1 MPRAQKISWG
11 LRQEVFERDDWKC
24 RHCRNRQ
31 TLDPHHVIFRSQ
43 GGDNDKSN
51 LLTLCRKCHDDLHAG
66 RLRIEVVEMF
76 PFDLVVKFWH
86 LEGWKP

>member
-11 LRQEVFERDDWKC
+11 LRQEIFERDDWKC
-24 RHCRNRQ
+24 RHCGNRQ

-51 LLTLCRKCHDDLHAG
+51 LLTLCRRCHDAVHDRHL
-66 RLRIEVVEMF
+66 LIEVVERRAT
-76 PFDLVVKFWH
+76 DLVVKFWKQK
-86 LEGWKP
+86 GWKS